1 MLSSQSLNIVLI
13 EPFFTGSHKAWA
25 EGYQQSSQHNIHII
39 SLKGIYWKW
48 RMHGGAI
55 TLAKMFNEYIK
66 NNGMP
71 DILLVTDM
79 LNLPVPAPNFHKGF
93 NPLKA
98 GDFAMSPIHVKDVA
112 SIFVKSIK

>member
-1 MLSSQSLNIVLI
+1 MFKKLNIVLI
-13 EPFFTGSHKAWA
+13 EPFYTGSHKAWA

-66 NNGMP
+66 T
-71 DILLVTDM
+71 V
-79 LNLPVPAPNFHKGF
+79 
-93 NPLKA
+93 
-98 GDFAMSPIHVKDVA
+98 
-112 SIFVKSIK
+112 